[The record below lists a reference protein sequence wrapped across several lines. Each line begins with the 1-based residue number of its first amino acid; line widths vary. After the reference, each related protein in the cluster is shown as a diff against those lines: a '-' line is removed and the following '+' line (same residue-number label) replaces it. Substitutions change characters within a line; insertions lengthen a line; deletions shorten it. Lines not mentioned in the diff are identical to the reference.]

1 MNSSHTAKHIEF
13 EEIFNLYH
21 NEILGFTITKVTD
34 RNQAL
39 DIVQDVFL
47 RFWEQVK
54 KGQEIQNHR
63 GFLYRITRNRIIDH
77 YRARKI
83 AVDLDEVEDSEAAT
97 DESAESVLSIIDS
110 SLSGGKVTELLDTLP
125 YVQKEIL
132 VLRFVDELSVSDIAK
147 LLETTPNTVSI
158 RVYRALKELKQRV
171 TEKYGE
177 LI

>member
-1 MNSSHTAKHIEF
+1 MNSSPTTRQNEF
-13 EEIFNLYH
+13 EEIFKLYH
-21 NEILGFTITKVTD
+21 NEILGFTITKVND
-34 RNQAL
+34 RNMAL

-54 KGQEIQNHR
+54 KGEEIQNHR
-63 GFLYRITRNRIIDH
+63 GFLYRVTRNRIIDH
-77 YRARKI
+77 YRSKKML
-83 AVDLDEVEDSEAAT
+83 VDLEEIEDSEVST
-97 DESAESVLSIIDS
+97 DDDADSILSTIDS
-110 SLSGGKVTELLDTLP
+110 SLSGVKVTELLDTLP
-125 YVQKEIL
+125 YNLKEIL

-158 RVYRALKELKQRV
+158 RVYRALKELKKRI

>member
-1 MNSSHTAKHIEF
+1 MNSSPTTKHIEF

-21 NEILGFTITKVTD
+21 NEILGFTITKVND

-47 RFWEQVK
+47 RFWEQMK
-54 KGQEIQNHR
+54 KGEEIQNHR
-63 GFLYRITRNRIIDH
+63 GFLYRVTRNRIIDH
-77 YRARKI
+77 YRARKTL
-83 AVDLDEVEDSEAAT
+83 VDLDEVEDTESAN
-97 DESAESVLSIIDS
+97 DETAESVLSVIDS
-110 SLSGGKVTELLDTLP
+110 SLSGGKVTELLETLP
-125 YVQKEIL
+125 YPQKEIL
-132 VLRFVDELSVSDIAK
+132 ILRFVDELSVSDIAK

-171 TEKYGE
+171 SEKYGN

>member
-1 MNSSHTAKHIEF
+1 MNSSPKSQQTEF

-21 NEILGFTITKVTD
+21 NEILGFTITKVND

-47 RFWEQVK
+47 RFWEQIK
-54 KGQEIQNHR
+54 KGEDIQNHR
-63 GFLYRITRNRIIDH
+63 GFLYRVTRNRIIDH
-77 YRARKI
+77 YRARKTL
-83 AVDLDEVEDSEAAT
+83 VDLDEVEETESSS
-97 DESAESVLSIIDS
+97 DETAESVLSVIDS
-110 SLSGGKVTELLDTLP
+110 SLSGAKITELLDKLP
-125 YVQKEIL
+125 YNQKEIL

-158 RVYRALKELKQRV
+158 RVYRALRELKQRV
-171 TEKYGE
+171 TEKYGN

>member
-1 MNSSHTAKHIEF
+1 MNSSPTTKHLEF

-21 NEILGFTITKVTD
+21 NEILGFTITKVND

-54 KGQEIQNHR
+54 KGEEIQNHR
-63 GFLYRITRNRIIDH
+63 GFLYRVTRNRIIDH

-83 AVDLDEVEDSEAAT
+83 LVDLDEVEDTESAT
-97 DESAESVLSIIDS
+97 DETAESVLSIIDS
-110 SLSGGKVTELLDTLP
+110 SLSGVKVTELLETLP
-125 YVQKEIL
+125 YSQKEIL
-132 VLRFVDELSVSDIAK
+132 ILRFVDELSVSDIAK

-171 TEKYGE
+171 IEKYGN